1 MPPLFI
7 FVAAVVAI
15 FVAIVAIVAVVAV
28 TAVGLFAHFIL
39 TNIATNVCGCVCGCK
54 REGGMSR
61 ARESGDR
68 LTFHM
73 GSDRLWD
80 YVITGSRKLDA
91 EA

>member
-7 FVAAVVAI
+7 FVAAVVVAI
-15 FVAIVAIVAVVAV
+15 FVAIVAIVAV
-28 TAVGLFAHFIL
+28 TAVGLFCAFYFDKHCDKRL
-39 TNIATNVCGCVCGCK
+39 WVCVCGCK

>member
-39 TNIATNVCGCVCGCK
+39 TNIATNVCGCVCVGA
-54 REGGMSR
+54 GGKG
-61 ARESGDR
+61 E
-68 LTFHM
+68 
-73 GSDRLWD
+73 
-80 YVITGSRKLDA
+80 
-91 EA
+91 